1 MKMSDAREEAW
12 VEIRRFKALG
22 DANQHALVLVAAG
35 IGCQLLRGREEFT
48 LLVDAGNAAYAI
60 AELAAYDREQRVSA
74 PPRLTLP
81 PLKSGLS
88 GLLAAWCALVFVDSA
103 ATHQALGYDWLT
115 KGEAVAGAIMAGEWW
130 RTVTAL
136 SLHADVGHLLA
147 NLIAGSILAVFLAQI
162 LGSGVT
168 WLSILAS
175 GAIGNGLNALIQQPS
190 HTAIGASTAVFGA
203 IGILAVL
210 AVTYQAPLR
219 RRGFRRWAPIAAGV
233 MLLAFLGIEGDHID
247 VGAHIAGFLSGCAIG
262 VGLSF
267 IGPLYARHA
276 RVQLAAAAATVI
288 LFVGAWLLA
297 LGLV

>member
-1 MKMSDAREEAW
+1 MSDAREDAW
-12 VEIRRFKALG
+12 VEIRRFTTLG

-35 IGCQLLRGREEFT
+35 IGCQLVRTQNEVT
-48 LLVDAGNAAYAI
+48 LLVGAANAAYAI

-74 PPRLTLP
+74 PRLALP
-81 PLKSGLS
+81 PLRTGLS

-103 ATHQALGYDWLT
+103 STRGAFGYDWLSS
-115 KGEAVAGAIMAGEWW
+115 GEAIAGAIMGGQWW

-162 LGSGVT
+162 VGSGVT
-168 WLSILAS
+168 WLGVLAS
-175 GAIGNGLNALIQQPS
+175 GAIGNGLNSLIQQPS

-210 AVTYQAPLR
+210 AFTYQAPLR
-219 RRGFRRWAPIAAGV
+219 RRGLRRWAPIAAGV

-247 VGAHIAGFLSGCAIG
+247 IGAHVLGFASGCGIG
-262 VGLSF
+262 AALAL
-267 IGPLYARHA
+267 IGPLYALDR
-276 RVQLAAAAATVI
+276 RVQLSAGAAAAI

-297 LGLV
+297 LGIV